1 MKKII
6 LINILS
12 FFLILKLSY
21 SAEQKDCSNLG
32 MVEKKINCKSI
43 RTILNYICDDQ
54 IRKDEWQ
61 TFLQDSSNSSLRTTL
76 KCWLEQNFNQSPDFM
91 NIYLN
96 TFLNESFEN
105 VIDKFINLKNYSIQ
119 QLQKIQRWN
128 PSKKEAILQRLDST
142 SLTRHLL
149 ENDWTKD
156 LN

>member
-1 MKKII
+1 
-6 LINILS
+6 
-12 FFLILKLSY
+12 
-21 SAEQKDCSNLG
+21 
-32 MVEKKINCKSI
+32 
-43 RTILNYICDDQ
+43 
-54 IRKDEWQ
+54 
-61 TFLQDSSNSSLRTTL
+61 
-76 KCWLEQNFNQSPDFM
+76 M